1 MWPTSTLVPIADKHL
16 VTKCNASKVP
26 DVVLTRE
33 RGKNDKVK
41 EMLEIRGVHCLE
53 VPMVETEEGPDASA
67 LPDMLRTRSF
77 EWICITS
84 PEAAAV
90 FIHGW
95 RQADKPDVRIA
106 VVGEGTG
113 KILEAAQEPT
123 LVPQFTPTVVR
134 HHCQRY

>member
-1 MWPTSTLVPIADKHL
+1 MATECIAPRG
-16 VTKCNASKVP
+16 P

-33 RGKNDKVK
+33 RGKNDRVK
-41 EMLEIRGVHCLE
+41 EMLEERGVHCLE

-67 LPDMLRTRSF
+67 LPEMLRTRSF
-77 EWICITS
+77 EWVCITS

-95 RQADKPDVRIA
+95 KQAGKPNVRIA

-113 KILEAAQEPT
+113 KIFEAAQEPT

-134 HHCQRY
+134 RFCQRF